1 MTNFIAKSQVKD
13 QNNVKLIEDE
23 SLNKYFE
30 FNELKSN
37 EIMDETFIY
46 LKMKLSSFPEMSK
59 DNTTIQL
66 ILSIFS
72 LKVNTLKNDEIKI
85 EFLINNIIK
94 LMKAHDAFR
103 YFIYN
108 NHIDDKILLKIIP
121 HLKYEHI
128 LKNVK
133 FLLEKK

>member
-1 MTNFIAKSQVKD
+1 MTNFFAKSQVKV
-13 QNNVKLIEDE
+13 QNNVKLLEEE

-37 EIMDETFIY
+37 EIMDETYID

-59 DNTTIQL
+59 DNTTMQL

-72 LKVNTLKNDEIKI
+72 LKVNTLKKDEIKI

-94 LMKAHDAFR
+94 LMKAHD
-103 YFIYN
+103 N
-108 NHIDDKILLKIIP
+108 
-121 HLKYEHI
+121 EST
-128 LKNVK
+128 
-133 FLLEKK
+133 